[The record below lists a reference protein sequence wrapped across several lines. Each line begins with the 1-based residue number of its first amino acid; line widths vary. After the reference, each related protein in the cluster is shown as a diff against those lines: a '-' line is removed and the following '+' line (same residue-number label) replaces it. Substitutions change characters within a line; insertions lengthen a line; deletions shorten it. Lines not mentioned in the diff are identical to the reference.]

1 VYPLSVHRLITL
13 LWGAFWTYW
22 FVSALRVKRTKVKEG
37 ASRFFYLSLMAV
49 GAYLIFSQGAA
60 VSPLARR
67 FLPHTLAVA
76 FIGLVL
82 TAAGLGLAVWARL
95 HLGENWSASVTI
107 KEGHDLIRSGPYAYL
122 RHPIYSGILLALLG
136 TVVALGEWRGLIGFC
151 VILISLIIKAKR
163 EEAWLAREFG
173 GSWQEHHRHAG
184 FLLPKF

>member
-1 VYPLSVHRLITL
+1 
-13 LWGAFWTYW
+13 
-22 FVSALRVKRTKVKEG
+22 
-37 ASRFFYLSLMAV
+37 
-49 GAYLIFSQGAA
+49 
-60 VSPLARR
+60 
-67 FLPHTLAVA
+67 VA

-82 TAAGLGLAVWARL
+82 TAVGLGLAVWARL

-173 GSWQEHHRHAG
+173 GSWQEHRRHAG
-184 FLLPKF
+184 FLLPRF